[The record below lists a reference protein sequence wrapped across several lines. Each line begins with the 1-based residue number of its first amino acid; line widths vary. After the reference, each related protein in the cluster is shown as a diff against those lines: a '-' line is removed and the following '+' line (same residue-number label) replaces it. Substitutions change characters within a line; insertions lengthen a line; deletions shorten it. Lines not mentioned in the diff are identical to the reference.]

1 MYHVSTVLIDVQNIP
16 LCSLSLC
23 SFSIEDMAEW
33 LSSKIHPQ
41 SACRGYQTAETRNI
55 TRDTALRSGHSGV
68 EYSKLAMI
76 PWINS
81 FLRQLLDQ
89 STQVKGNRQKMVL
102 IPGSREMLIWS
113 GTGVLWNRLDFPV
126 LNNTEQSFAY
136 FYSTV
141 LGRSPYPRFWGGR
154 CPSWAVLAVSSAR

>member
-1 MYHVSTVLIDVQNIP
+1 
-16 LCSLSLC
+16 
-23 SFSIEDMAEW
+23 
-33 LSSKIHPQ
+33 
-41 SACRGYQTAETRNI
+41 
-55 TRDTALRSGHSGV
+55 
-68 EYSKLAMI
+68 MI

-141 LGRSPYPRFWGGR
+141 LGRSPYPRFWGMGT
-154 CPSWAVLAVSSAR
+154 CPS